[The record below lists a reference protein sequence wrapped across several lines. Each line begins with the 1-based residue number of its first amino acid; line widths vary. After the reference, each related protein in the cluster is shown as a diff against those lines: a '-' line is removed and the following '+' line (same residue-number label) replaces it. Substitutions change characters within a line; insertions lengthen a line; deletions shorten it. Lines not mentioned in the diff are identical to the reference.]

1 MSILATTQQPASA
14 SLLRRFILRH
24 PLVAYF
30 VLAFAGTWLATAP
43 LVLGEDGS
51 GLLAYHVPGWL
62 FLLIYVLS
70 AYTGPALAAYVVI
83 RTERGMPG
91 VRAWLRRFVQ
101 WRVGIRWYLVAIFG
115 LFFVWLIAYSLVYGG
130 TLLLAVAQG
139 GAGLWSLF
147 LGTLLL
153 GILVPG
159 YGEEAG
165 WRGFSLP
172 PLQALPGPLIA
183 SLVLGALP
191 GAWHLPGF
199 FTPFLGPFTPTKFT
213 AFFLT
218 ALAMTFIY
226 TWIYNNTQ
234 GSILIAALVHAAINA
249 TSTTLTTV
257 IPTSASLPG
266 WLQSFVDNG
275 WLNALT
281 LGLVALLLVV
291 LTRGTLS
298 YPTDPTAALDQR

>member
-1 MSILATTQQPASA
+1 MALWI
-14 SLLRRFILRH
+14 RRH

-30 VLAFAGTWLATAP
+30 VLAFAGTWLAIAP
-43 LVLGEDGS
+43 LVLGQDGS
-51 GLLAYHVPGWL
+51 GLLAYHLPGWL
-62 FLLIYVLS
+62 YLLIYVFS
-70 AYTGPALAAYVVI
+70 AYTGPALAAYLVI
-83 RTERGMPG
+83 RTEHGTPG

-101 WRVGIRWYLVAIFG
+101 WRVGLQWYLVALFG
-115 LFFVWLIAYSLVYGG
+115 LFLLWLIAYSLVYRG
-130 TLLLAVAQG
+130 TPLLAVVQG
-139 GAGLWSLF
+139 GAALWSLY

-153 GILVPG
+153 GIIVPG

-165 WRGFSLP
+165 WRGFALP
-172 PLQALPGPLIA
+172 RLQALHGPLIA
-183 SLVLGALP
+183 SLVLGSLH
-191 GAWHLPGF
+191 GVWHLPVF
-199 FTPFLGPFTPTKFT
+199 FTPFLGPFTPTKFA

-226 TWIYNNTQ
+226 TWIYNNTK

-257 IPTSASLPG
+257 IPTSASMQG

-281 LGLVALLLVV
+281 LGLVALLLVIS
-291 LTRGTLS
+291 TRGTLAYQHGPIS
-298 YPTDPTAALDQR
+298 APEQS